1 MRLGPGIIAVLVVGG
16 IVGHLTTGSAGP
28 QKLNPFAG
36 SSPAIEEGK
45 SLYVQNGCSACHGV
59 MGGGGMG
66 VPLIDD
72 VWRFG
77 SDDETLYK
85 LIKGQVDGQTMP
97 RIWTALEDEQVWKI
111 LAYIR
116 VLYKGDPSKIN
127 W

>member
-1 MRLGPGIIAVLVVGG
+1 MTLGPGIIAVLLVGG
-16 IVGHLTTGSAGP
+16 IVGHPTTGRAEP
-28 QKLNPFAG
+28 PKLNPFG
-36 SSPAIEEGK
+36 GNSRAIEEGK

-72 VWRFG
+72 VWKFG
-77 SDDETLYK
+77 SDDATLYQ
-85 LIKGQVDGQTMP
+85 LIKGQVNGQTMP
-97 RIWTALEDEQVWKI
+97 RIWTTLEDEQVWKM

-116 VLYKGDPSKIN
+116 ALYKGDPSKIN